1 MMNTPLPQLTLRLGS
16 VAIAVILVLSQLT
29 AAANTDDAQIQKQ
42 QKQTAGRKVQ
52 PLSQIQIDLREYLL
66 TMNNETLA
74 AAAKR
79 KAEIKENG
87 VVLIENGN
95 KKFDVPENPV
105 ARMIPDRRFVSPTEL
120 IHLLF
125 LWTE

>member
-105 ARMIPDRRFVSPTEL
+105 ARMIPDRRFVSPT
-120 IHLLF
+120 
-125 LWTE
+125 